1 MQIYAAS
8 ILCVECYSV
17 KITNTYQLKFAHLIC
32 EETIGAEIVEHRH
45 WDVSCILVCHQGA
58 AIFFLIKVHL
68 KLPPDKR
75 VKA

>member
-45 WDVSCILVCHQGA
+45 
-58 AIFFLIKVHL
+58 
-68 KLPPDKR
+68 
-75 VKA
+75 